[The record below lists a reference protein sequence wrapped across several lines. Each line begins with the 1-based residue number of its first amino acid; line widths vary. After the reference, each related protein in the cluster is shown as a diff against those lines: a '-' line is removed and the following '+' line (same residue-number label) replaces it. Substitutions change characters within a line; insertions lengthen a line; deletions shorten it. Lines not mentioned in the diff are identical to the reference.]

1 MLDRN
6 QDAVTA
12 MLASFLALVRNLPMM
27 LVWAALIV
35 ALTAVGVATAFIGL
49 VFLMPLVGHATWHA
63 YRALIDPLPA

>member
-1 MLDRN
+1 
-6 QDAVTA
+6 